1 MCFQGLVWSR
11 MEAVLKSCA
20 KMIRGWAILST
31 REEAL
36 VLEQWVKDMEER
48 CTRPPRLMWSGHPSS
63 EDADGDSESVPRES
77 VFREL
82 SSSVLMHDDLHMNVN
97 L

>member
-1 MCFQGLVWSR
+1 VFSGASLV
-11 MEAVLKSCA
+11 ENGGCAEVLRKDDQEMGDSQYP
-20 KMIRGWAILST
+20 
-31 REEAL
+31 EEAL
-36 VLEQWVKDMEER
+36 VLEQWVEDMEEG
-48 CTRPPRLMWSGHPSS
+48 CTRPPCLMWSRHPSS

-82 SSSVLMHDDLHMNVN
+82 SSSVLMHDDLHMNGN